1 MLSCDLHIHST
12 YSQDGESDISSILKA
27 AVACNLDVIA
37 ITDHNEISGAHEA
50 VRCSHMLAPDLL
62 IIPGVE
68 VSTREGHIIALGVTE
83 DIEMGLSVRETVK
96 IIREMGGIA
105 IAPHP
110 FHRFRHGVGRRDKR
124 ALLDVD
130 AIEVFNSRYIVGHTG
145 SHNKRAYRFANLH
158 NISKVAGSDA
168 HHARYVGYGTT
179 WVDAERNIQSVLD
192 AIRCGKTRID
202 GKKTPFRSYT
212 RQSVKNSW
220 RKMKSHPVRR
230 VLGKN
235 IRYRGR

>member
-12 YSQDGESDISSILKA
+12 HSRDGESDISSIIKA
-27 AVACNLDVIA
+27 AVAHNLDVIA
-37 ITDHNEISGAHEA
+37 ITDHDETCGADEA
-50 VRCSHMLAPDLL
+50 VRCSRTLAPNLL

-68 VSTREGHIIALGVTE
+68 ISTREGHIIALGVTG
-83 DIEMGLSVRETVK
+83 DIRTGLSARETVK
-96 IIREMGGIA
+96 TIREMGGVA

-124 ALLDVD
+124 VLLDVD
-130 AIEVFNSRYIVGHTG
+130 AIEVFNSRYIVGQTG
-145 SHNKRAYRFANLH
+145 SHNKRAYRFASMH

-179 WVDAERNIQSVLD
+179 WIDAEKNIQSVLD
-192 AIRCGKTRID
+192 AIRSGKTRIV
-202 GKKTPFRSYT
+202 GKKTPLRSYT

-220 RKMKSHPVRR
+220 KKVKNLPVRR
-230 VLGKN
+230 VLRKN